1 MTAAIED
8 LAITYHQ
15 LEKLTGFDID
25 RMFVGRMIRPSA
37 LRSPSRLL
45 ALLISESL
53 LWLVAFTLCLGAGLV
68 LMRQWAAAHH
78 LGVLAG
84 VAGSMTLLGAT
95 AWYGYQWRRAV
106 PRRSLFRLLDE
117 VDHHNDMVQALR
129 IQSELAAISTAEG
142 TSNIQLQGIAAL
154 TATRDALLAAI
165 MIERV
170 WRRHQPFMQRQQDLF
185 HSIETN
191 LAQLEALQV
200 NAQATEYQQL
210 LQSALEIGLAVRREL
225 L

>member
-25 RMFVGRMIRPSA
+25 RVFVGRMIRPSA

-45 ALLISESL
+45 SLLISESL

-78 LGVLAG
+78 LGVLTG
-84 VAGSMTLLGAT
+84 VAGSMTLLGAI

-106 PRRSLFRLLDE
+106 PLRSLFRLLDE

-129 IQSELAAISTAEG
+129 IQSELAAISTTEG
-142 TSNIQLQGIAAL
+142 TPDIQPEVLAAL

-191 LAQLEALQV
+191 
-200 NAQATEYQQL
+200 
-210 LQSALEIGLAVRREL
+210 
-225 L
+225 